1 MNALQEQWVEALE
14 SGEYKQGQRNLCYED
29 KYCCLGVACEV
40 MGIEGEEMAGFVYF
54 KGNNIVLLEFEKLGL
69 RGMRGELASGPY
81 ASLASMNDSGKSF
94 KEIAQFIRDNEG
106 LVFV

>member
-40 MGIEGEEMAGFVYF
+40 MGVEKTYIGDTVRF
-54 KGNNIVLLEFEKLGL
+54 GNCLVTLSERLMNKLGI
-69 RGMRGELASGPY
+69 EKQSHFIV
-81 ASLASMNDSGKSF
+81 MNDSGKSF
-94 KEIAQFIRDNEG
+94 KEIAQYIRDNYDI
-106 LVFV
+106 